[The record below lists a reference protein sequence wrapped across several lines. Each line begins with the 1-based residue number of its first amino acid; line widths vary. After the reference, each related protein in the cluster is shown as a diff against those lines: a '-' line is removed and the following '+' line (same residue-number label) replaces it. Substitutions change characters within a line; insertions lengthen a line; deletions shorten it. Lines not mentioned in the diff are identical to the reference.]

1 MGKKNQIQD
10 SPEYKY
16 FEENFDAL
24 MSEMEQ
30 DKESECFEIPD
41 EWDRE
46 FRKVIK
52 ETLEKNKRERE
63 KRRKGL
69 LKVVGIV
76 TAAMVVLLVGNFTV
90 EQVNGEGLLIIFK
103 NVLHMD
109 GNHHVIYGNGN
120 EIEISLE
127 NEEEDILFSG
137 NDLSEINEQIR
148 QEIKKPMLYLNYVP
162 EGFYVVDARYN
173 HPFRVLNIELSNE
186 TDHIYVFQQQQIEET
201 AVGIQSKE
209 NICGF
214 IFNDNLKQEISI
226 YDNMQDNYLTISVNY
241 GDSVISI
248 HATISIEECKKLAES
263 IEYK

>member
-1 MGKKNQIQD
+1 M
-10 SPEYKY
+10 
-16 FEENFDAL
+16 
-24 MSEMEQ
+24 
-30 DKESECFEIPD
+30 
-41 EWDRE
+41 
-46 FRKVIK
+46 
-52 ETLEKNKRERE
+52 
-63 KRRKGL
+63 
-69 LKVVGIV
+69 
-76 TAAMVVLLVGNFTV
+76 
-90 EQVNGEGLLIIFK
+90 
-103 NVLHMD
+103 
-109 GNHHVIYGNGN
+109 
-120 EIEISLE
+120 
-127 NEEEDILFSG
+127 
-137 NDLSEINEQIR
+137 
-148 QEIKKPMLYLNYVP
+148 
-162 EGFYVVDARYN
+162 DARYN

>member
-1 MGKKNQIQD
+1 MGEKNQIQE

-173 HPFRVLNIELSNE
+173 HPFRVLNIELSND
-186 TDHIYVFQQQQIEET
+186 TDHIYIFQNQQVEET
-201 AVGIQSKE
+201 AVGIQSNE
-209 NICGF
+209 EECGR
-214 IFNDNLKQEISI
+214 IFNKKLNQEICI
-226 YDNMQDNYLTISVNY
+226 YNNMQNDFLTISANY
-241 GDSVISI
+241 NDSVISI
-248 HATISIEECKKLAES
+248 HTTMSLEQCEKMAKS
-263 IEYK
+263 IEYN